1 LQDFRR
7 ALPKPGG
14 GGVKEETGGGTIRGL
29 NLPEAPSTG
38 FGFGNLQFESGDFD
52 WRDYARVIY
61 VAIWRAWHNR
71 LYLTSEVFERWG
83 AQNGA
88 LLDHS
93 NRIVFTIE
101 RNGQVTGVALETPSG
116 CVPLDDSALDA
127 LRQVVLP
134 PLPKEFPRMEETVH
148 AQFIAEGD
156 IRTMRR
162 TLEYLKA
169 AGYF

>member
-1 LQDFRR
+1 MKEDAR
-7 ALPKPGG
+7 GG
-14 GGVKEETGGGTIRGL
+14 ASGGL
-29 NLPEAPSTG
+29 NLPEAPATG
-38 FGFGNLQFESGDFD
+38 FGFGNLRFESGDFD
-52 WRDYARVIY
+52 WKDYARVIY

-71 LYLTSEVFERWG
+71 LYLTTEVFERWG
-83 AQNGA
+83 AQYGS
-88 LLDHS
+88 LLEHS
-93 NRIVFTIE
+93 NRVVFTIE

-116 CVPLDDSALDA
+116 CVPLDESAQDA

-134 PLPKEFPRMEETVH
+134 PLPREFPRSAETVH

-156 IRTMRR
+156 IRSMRR